1 MVGAMPTRFSQIV
14 YSTDVLVVENFSL
27 IGGYSKPSLLW
38 GSGVGGGVGVQGR
51 GRSKD
56 SSEPEKT

>member
-1 MVGAMPTRFSQIV
+1 MVGAMPTSSSQIV

-38 GSGVGGGVGVQGR
+38 GSGVRGTRCSEGR
-51 GRSKD
+51 
-56 SSEPEKT
+56 E